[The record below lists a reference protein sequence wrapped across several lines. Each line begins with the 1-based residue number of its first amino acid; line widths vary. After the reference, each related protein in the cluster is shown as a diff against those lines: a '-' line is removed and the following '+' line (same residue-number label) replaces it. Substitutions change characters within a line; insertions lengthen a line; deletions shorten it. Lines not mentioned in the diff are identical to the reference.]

1 MPQRIE
7 ITLKEQLLDAEGQS
21 LRLKAKNYFDIDLHR
36 VRTIHVVTIDADL
49 TADQVERVRAEIFT
63 NPVTQ
68 VSSLQPLD
76 VDFDWIIWVG
86 FRPGVRDNPGATAV
100 EAMED
105 LLRLQLKPG
114 QAVYTSKRY
123 CLKGSGVTRRDAEKI
138 AGELLANDIIQ
149 QWAVFDPD
157 SGIRPPGIGIIIPKV
172 ILDHQPTVATIP
184 STAMRPW
191 QRLSDRTQPGP

>member
-21 LRLKAKNYFDIDLHR
+21 LCHKAENYFDIHLHQ
-36 VRTIHVVTIDADL
+36 VRTIHILTIDADL
-49 TADQVERVRAEIFT
+49 TADQVERVRTEIVT

-100 EAMED
+100 EAIED
-105 LLRLQLKPG
+105 LLQLQLKPG
-114 QAVYTSKRY
+114 EAVYTSKRY
-123 CLKGSGVTRRDAEKI
+123 CLKGNGVTRQAVEQI

-149 QWAVFDPD
+149 PVSYTHLRAHET
-157 SGIRPPGIGIIIPKV
+157 R
-172 ILDHQPTVATIP
+172 
-184 STAMRPW
+184 R
-191 QRLSDRTQPGP
+191 

>member
-36 VRTIHVVTIDADL
+36 VRTIQVVTIDAGL

-105 LLRLQLKPG
+105 LLRLQFKSG

-123 CLKGSGVTRRDAEKI
+123 CLKGSGVTRQDAEKLP
-138 AGELLANDIIQ
+138 ASCWPTTSSSSGRCSTRSMGSGHRYRPHPSQ
-149 QWAVFDPD
+149 GD
-157 SGIRPPGIGIIIPKV
+157 S
-172 ILDHQPTVATIP
+172 
-184 STAMRPW
+184 
-191 QRLSDRTQPGP
+191 